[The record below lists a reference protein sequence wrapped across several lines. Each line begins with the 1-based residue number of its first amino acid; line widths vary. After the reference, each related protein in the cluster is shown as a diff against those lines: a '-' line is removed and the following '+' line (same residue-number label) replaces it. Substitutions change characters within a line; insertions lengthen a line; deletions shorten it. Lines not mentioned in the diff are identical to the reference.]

1 MIVVETKEFAVK
13 RGRDHEEEE
22 IESVES
28 NGGKSEPSKG
38 RPRLEVGVNNDN
50 NMNKDIMIQD
60 KSFNGEE
67 SGKGAK
73 EKVRSNGDEYK
84 EKIQNHARF
93 VYIKSGMK
101 DVPMTKANPF
111 RVTEAIRKVVKGDVV
126 KVKPLKSGDLLVETV
141 NKEQVESLCKIKHI
155 GEMPVTVRVAR
166 QYNITKGVIFA
177 PSLLDMEES
186 EIVEEL
192 KSCKVIQAKFINKGP
207 TRRKTPLIIL
217 TFDLNTLPV
226 ELKCGYLNV
235 RVDKYIPPPLRCF
248 KCNGFGHTANVC
260 KKNVSCTKCAEEHK
274 KDECINMDIKCSNCN
289 STDHGA
295 LDRNCPI
302 FKKEKEIVNI
312 KVTHNVSYFEARQKF
327 EAISYATVL
336 RNKEMDKGTGVNS
349 NNVNIEPNNARE
361 TVNVES
367 TTEID
372 KSVNVGASTSVEG
385 HQINDHQMECGV
397 VGVSKNGNKGEKED
411 LELISLIINLTKI
424 INRNPGKITIQARQI
439 NNLIYRT
446 TKHRLEMCDVVK
458 ALQ

>member
-141 NKEQVESLCKIKHI
+141 NKEQVENLCKMKHI
-155 GEMPVTVRVAR
+155 G
-166 QYNITKGVIFA
+166 
-177 PSLLDMEES
+177 
-186 EIVEEL
+186 
-192 KSCKVIQAKFINKGP
+192 
-207 TRRKTPLIIL
+207 
-217 TFDLNTLPV
+217 
-226 ELKCGYLNV
+226 
-235 RVDKYIPPPLRCF
+235 
-248 KCNGFGHTANVC
+248 
-260 KKNVSCTKCAEEHK
+260 
-274 KDECINMDIKCSNCN
+274 
-289 STDHGA
+289 
-295 LDRNCPI
+295 
-302 FKKEKEIVNI
+302 
-312 KVTHNVSYFEARQKF
+312 
-327 EAISYATVL
+327 
-336 RNKEMDKGTGVNS
+336 
-349 NNVNIEPNNARE
+349 
-361 TVNVES
+361 
-367 TTEID
+367 
-372 KSVNVGASTSVEG
+372 
-385 HQINDHQMECGV
+385 
-397 VGVSKNGNKGEKED
+397 
-411 LELISLIINLTKI
+411 
-424 INRNPGKITIQARQI
+424 
-439 NNLIYRT
+439 
-446 TKHRLEMCDVVK
+446 
-458 ALQ
+458 